1 MEAHG
6 GPKPEATDFTTYTT
20 QELADWIG
28 IKKNTLDKARSTG
41 RGDFPPYIEVGRRR
55 VYLHKD
61 IVAWFEKN
69 RRLNSGLPA
78 TG

>member
-1 MEAHG
+1 MKSQG

-41 RGDFPPYIEVGRRR
+41 QGDYPPYIEVGRRR
-55 VYLHKD
+55 FYLHKD
-61 IVAWFEKN
+61 IVAWFETN
-69 RRLNSGLPA
+69 RRLNSGLRA